1 MEFSNKSIFLVFG
14 LKREL
19 EIFSPSKKFTSL
31 FGFGKKSSLLLKR
44 FITKDTKVII
54 NLGFCGS
61 IDKKIK
67 CGEIFEA
74 ELVFNEKKEKI
85 KPIKYNHLELEER
98 IQNLCLRKANLMTT
112 NSIKN
117 LSEKIK
123 LRKKSSH
130 ISLID
135 MEAFHIVK
143 ALENKKI
150 SFYSIKIVYD
160 DLFLEIP
167 EYIINNLDKDGDL
180 PINWT
185 FIKNLIVKPNRI
197 FELIRLGLN
206 FHFCKKKFKKFLDKL
221 FSKKFD

>member
-19 EIFSPSKKFTSL
+19 EIFGPSKKFSSL

-61 IDKKIK
+61 IDKKVK
-67 CGEIFEA
+67 CGEIYEA
-74 ELVFNEKKEKI
+74 EFIFNEEKEKI
-85 KPIKYNHLELEER
+85 KPIKYNHIELEKK

-112 NSIKN
+112 NSVKN

-123 LRKKSSH
+123 LRKKNTN

-135 MEAFHIVK
+135 MEAFHILK
-143 ALENKKI
+143 ALGNEKI

-160 DLFLEIP
+160 DLFFEIP
-167 EYIINNLDKDGDL
+167 EYIASNLDKDGSLLID
-180 PINWT
+180 WT
-185 FIKNLIVKPNRI
+185 FIRNLVVKPKRI
-197 FELIRLGLN
+197 FELIRLSLSFN
-206 FHFCKKKFKKFLDKL
+206 FCRKKFKKLIDNL
-221 FSKKFD
+221 FYQET

>member
-19 EIFSPSKKFTSL
+19 EIFGPSKKFSSL

-74 ELVFNEKKEKI
+74 DLIFNEKKEKI
-85 KPIKYNHLELEER
+85 KPIKYNHIELEKR

-112 NSIKN
+112 NSVKS

-123 LRKKSSH
+123 LGKKNTH

-135 MEAFHIVK
+135 MEAFHILKV
-143 ALENKKI
+143 LGNKKI

-167 EYIINNLDKDGDL
+167 EYIVSNLDKDGSLLIDQ
-180 PINWT
+180 T
-185 FIKNLIVKPNRI
+185 FIRNLVVKPKRI
-197 FELIRLGLN
+197 FELVRLGLS
-206 FHFCKKKFKKFLDKL
+206 FHFCRKKFKKLIDSL
-221 FSKKFD
+221 FYQET